1 VNVAGVERK
10 LAALVL
16 LAFVGRAALRELK
29 RSADPLAAI
38 LPLRRSGGREK
49 GGQVEG
55 VASSLFNFC
64 FFLQCFD
71 AVGWAA
77 GRASGL

>member
-1 VNVAGVERK
+1 MNVPGVERK

-16 LAFVGRAALRELK
+16 LAFGGRAPLRELK
-29 RSADPLAAI
+29 
-38 LPLRRSGGREK
+38 LPRPSSRYPTTKAKREEEK
-49 GGQVEG
+49 REGQVEG
-55 VASSLFNFC
+55 IASSLFNLC

-77 GRASGL
+77 GRASDL